1 MEEKKIKK
9 RIMTGIKPTNKLH
22 LGNYI
27 GAIKQIQEMQ
37 NNPDLE
43 IFLFVPDLHSLTD
56 EYNSIYDVMKAY
68 IGICGEDITYY
79 VQSQHKA
86 IPYIAWILSCCTPY
100 GELKRMTQFK
110 SKTCSK
116 TCLEINEIE
125 NSINSGYL
133 YYPILM
139 AADILSID
147 ADIVPVGIDQKQHIE
162 LTRDICSHFKK
173 KFKKDIFKK
182 PQAMIAKAIKIM
194 SLQDASKKMSKSD
207 ENSMA
212 TIFLNDSA
220 EIVER
225 KIRRAKTD
233 SEKMPDNVVDI
244 RENRPEIYNLCLIY
258 REISGKDSFNE
269 IETLFKGKN
278 ISEFKIELIVKLNL
292 FLSEIQKKMNTVTM
306 ENINQILQKDYEKVS
321 RIIENKL
328 KIIENIVF
336 QKVFEKV

>member
-1 MEEKKIKK
+1 MEEKKITK

-27 GAIKQIQEMQ
+27 GAMKQIQEMQ

-43 IFLFVPDLHSLTD
+43 TFLFVPDLHSLTD
-56 EYNSIYDVMKAY
+56 EYNSIYDVMRAY
-68 IGICGEDITYY
+68 IGICGKNITYY

-110 SKTCSK
+110 SKAGD
-116 TCLEINEIE
+116 IDVE

-162 LTRDICSHFKK
+162 LARNICSHFKK

-182 PQAMIAKAIKIM
+182 PQAMIAKAVKIM

-212 TIFLNDSA
+212 TIFLNDST
-220 EIVER
+220 EIIEV

-233 SEKMPDNVVDI
+233 SAKMPDNVLEI

-258 REISGKDSFNE
+258 REITGNDNFHE

-278 ISEFKIELIVKLNL
+278 ISDFKIELIVKLNL
-292 FLSEIQKKMNTVTM
+292 FLSEIQKKMNAVTM
-306 ENINQILQKDYEKVS
+306 ENINQILQNDYEKVS
-321 RIIENKL
+321 KIIENKL
-328 KIIENIVF
+328 KIIENTVF
-336 QKVFEKV
+336 KKDI